1 MSTLLTTTS
10 NNRPGTPATGDMYY
24 ETDTNK
30 IIVYDGTEWREY
42 NSDIETSVEE
52 TINITYDSFENIL
65 GGSNYQLGEIFAADA
80 TISSAQLKQIDTPI
94 NNTYIYVTDNQS
106 NYTMYRMQT
115 STNTSYIDWDI
126 ANYGTSTWSGF
137 ANLKTAIENDANH
150 SGTLTCTVSGDYNEY
165 LNIDHISPGADN
177 DARLHSN
184 KETSC
189 MAQTFLDGHNQ
200 RILFYLEENEF
211 VELSENQYIS

>member
-42 NSDIETSVEE
+42 NSDIETTVEE
-52 TINITYDSFENIL
+52 TINITYDSLDNIL
-65 GGSNYQLGEIFAADA
+65 AGSNYSLGDMFAADA
-80 TISSAQLKQIDTPI
+80 TISSAQLKQIDTPTH
-94 NNTYIYVTDNQS
+94 NTYIYVTDNQS

-115 STNTSYIDWDI
+115 STNTSYVDWDI

-137 ANLKTAIENDANH
+137 ANLKTAIESDTNH
-150 SGTLTCTVSGDYNEY
+150 STTLTCTISGDYNEY
-165 LNIDHISPGADN
+165 LHINHINPGADN
-177 DARLHSN
+177 DARLYTN
-184 KETSC
+184 KEQSC
-189 MAQTFLDGHNQ
+189 TAQTFLDGHNQ
-200 RILFYLEENEF
+200 RLLFYLDENEF
-211 VELSENQYIS
+211 VELEEDTLIQ